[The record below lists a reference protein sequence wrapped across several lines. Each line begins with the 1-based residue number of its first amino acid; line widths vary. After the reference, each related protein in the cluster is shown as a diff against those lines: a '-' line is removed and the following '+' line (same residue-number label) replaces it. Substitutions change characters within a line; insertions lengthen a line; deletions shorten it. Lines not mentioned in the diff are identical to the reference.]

1 MEQRTMENVVKYY
14 RRKYNLSQE
23 EICDGI
29 CSVTT
34 LSRLEKGNREID
46 SLLGQ
51 TILGRIGKE
60 VTLFETVLN
69 EEDFGLL
76 KIRTEI
82 QKSVENYQPEDARKW
97 IKEYRKVMP
106 QDETVH
112 EQFCLYQEMLL
123 LEKENKPVKEICDI
137 LERGIKLT
145 IPDFEQNTEKKRLY
159 SPTEIQM
166 ILSLY
171 RYDREKEDFL
181 EEELLKV
188 LDYIEKYYKDEKKE
202 KIETKIYLEIIH
214 CQEQKENDEKTLIY
228 IDKLMKVISRGEGF
242 QHLKELYFL
251 RAKIRAKIA
260 DDEAARE
267 KCFKDCI
274 IAYNLCEIEED
285 SKRQREIAVFCEE
298 VLGCQITEPEILL
311 D

>member
-34 LSRLEKGNREID
+34 LSRLEKGIREID

-51 TILGRIGKE
+51 TILGRIGRE

-82 QKSVENYQPEDARKW
+82 ETSVENKESEAARKW
-97 IKEYRKVMP
+97 IREYRKVMP
-106 QDETVH
+106 QDESVH
-112 EQFCLYQEMLL
+112 EQFCLYQEGLL
-123 LEKENKPVKEICDI
+123 LEKEKQPVKIICDV
-137 LERGIKLT
+137 LERGIRFT
-145 IPDFEQNTEKKRLY
+145 IPDFGIKTDKKRLY
-159 SPTEIQM
+159 SPVEIQM
-166 ILSLY
+166 ILLLY
-171 RYDREKEDFL
+171 RYDREKEEIL

-188 LDYIEKYYKDEKKE
+188 LDYIEAYYKDEKKE
-202 KIETKIYLEIIH
+202 KIETKIYLELIH
-214 CQEQKENDEKTLIY
+214 YHKQKENDEKILVY

-242 QHLKELYFL
+242 YYLKELYFL
-251 RAKIRAKIA
+251 RAKIMAKRA
-260 DDEAARE
+260 DNENTRE

-285 SKRQREIAVFCEE
+285 SGTQGKIAVFCEE
-298 VLGCQITEPEILL
+298 VLKCQITEPEILL